1 MIHITRLSDIR
12 LPTVETLG
20 YYQPPTDFQSIQITC
35 ILPDRIGRKIRQ
47 FLILYPVLVSTT
59 FKLQTLNTSNN
70 YNINNISH
78 FCWFCCK
85 NHQNCCIIFSEMKI
99 IWHNERIFVLFSII
113 WKIGK
118 LKKRDTAEIK
128 IKLDLYFRN
137 RVRMF

>member
-1 MIHITRLSDIR
+1 MNGVLLLQGRNTVKHTISNSRTRIYHLPQGIVQRQLRNSLKTLFSCIICRPWVIHITRLSDIR

-47 FLILYPVLVSTT
+47 FLILYPVLVSTI

-78 FCWFCCK
+78 FC
-85 NHQNCCIIFSEMKI
+85 
-99 IWHNERIFVLFSII
+99 
-113 WKIGK
+113 
-118 LKKRDTAEIK
+118 
-128 IKLDLYFRN
+128 
-137 RVRMF
+137 

>member
-1 MIHITRLSDIR
+1 MALRFFYSLRCQSRKAKLWSETLSFYRNWWCNLKVIHITRLSDIR

-59 FKLQTLNTSNN
+59 FKLQTLYTSNN

-85 NHQNCCIIFSEMKI
+85 KHQKCCIIFS
-99 IWHNERIFVLFSII
+99 
-113 WKIGK
+113 G
-118 LKKRDTAEIK
+118 IK
-128 IKLDLYFRN
+128 I
-137 RVRMF
+137 